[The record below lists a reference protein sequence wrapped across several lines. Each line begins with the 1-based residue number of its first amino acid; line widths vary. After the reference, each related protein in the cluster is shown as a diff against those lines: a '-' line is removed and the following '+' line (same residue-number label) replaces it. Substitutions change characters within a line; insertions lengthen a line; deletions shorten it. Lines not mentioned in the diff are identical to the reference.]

1 MHTKSS
7 AVLLRQAI
15 FNNPVLNYPATF
27 VDVKDVARMHVLALQ
42 VPEAAGHRFLAT
54 CDHETMNTAQ
64 LCNIAQRLLPQ
75 YRLQSAP
82 MYPPLKW
89 TLAKAAYYATMGKM
103 VLNEFQILSMEH
115 PVKFSNAKA
124 KAMLGMN
131 FRILGDT
138 IVDCVSSMIDKK
150 FIPPILRP
158 TDEQEADS
166 GFLAGVLDVCVR
178 K

>member
-1 MHTKSS
+1 MRS
-7 AVLLRQAI
+7 V
-15 FNNPVLNYPATF
+15 
-27 VDVKDVARMHVLALQ
+27 VA
-42 VPEAAGHRFLAT
+42 
-54 CDHETMNTAQ
+54 
-64 LCNIAQRLLPQ
+64 
-75 YRLQSAP
+75 
-82 MYPPLKW
+82 
-89 TLAKAAYYATMGKM
+89 GKID
-103 VLNEFQILSMEH
+103 N
-115 PVKFSNAKA
+115 FSIQ
-124 KAMLGMN
+124 AMLGMN